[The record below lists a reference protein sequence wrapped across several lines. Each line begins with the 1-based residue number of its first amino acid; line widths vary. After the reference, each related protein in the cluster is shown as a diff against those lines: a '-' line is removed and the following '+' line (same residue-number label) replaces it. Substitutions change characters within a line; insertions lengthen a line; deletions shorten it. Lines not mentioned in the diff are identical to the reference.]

1 MKTIKNILL
10 MVTVVS
16 SLSYSTVIE
25 DAEDGTTNGWIS
37 SAGATVSNIDDSDS
51 DSKVIKLSSSSYK
64 YYKMKNLNVSAKEIK
79 WDIKADSGFIAYVY
93 TMTTNGVRLL
103 YYSIS
108 NRDGGVTGSGIHHG
122 ISEEMRDGTWHTIE
136 RDLEADL
143 QKFEPDNNILK
154 ITTFRIRSRG
164 NVFVDNIISDG
175 NNTIPPVI
183 TLNGG
188 STETIECHEDYTEH
202 GATAEDDIDGDVDV
216 NISGVVDTSTNG
228 VYTITYSAVDSAGN
242 SATETRTVTVQ
253 GCPPNNCLVL
263 EDAENGN
270 TNGWI
275 ASSGGTVSNVTDADT
290 GSKVIK
296 LSSSS
301 YKYYRVDNLNRLA
314 KKLKVDIKAEAGF
327 IAYVYMMT
335 TDGVRLLYY
344 SISNRDGGVTGSGIH
359 HGLPKSMV
367 DGEWHTI
374 ERDLEADLKEFEPDN
389 DIITIT
395 SFKIRATGDVFLD
408 NIAVCDG
415 GDDGDDGDGDDI
427 PPAIDPTG
435 LVPEFD

>member
-25 DAEDGTTNGWIS
+25 DAEDGTTSGWIAS
-37 SAGATVSNIDDSDS
+37 TGATVSNIVDADTN
-51 DSKVIKLSSSSYK
+51 SKVIKLSSSSYK
-64 YYKMKNLNVSAKEIK
+64 YYKMKNLNVSAKKIK
-79 WDIKADSGFIAYVY
+79 WDIKAEAGFIAYVY
-93 TMTTNGVRLL
+93 MMTTDGVRLL

-108 NRDGGVTGSGIHHG
+108 NRDYGITGSGIHHG
-122 ISEEMRDGTWHTIE
+122 LSEEMRDGTWHTIE

-143 QKFEPDNNILK
+143 QEFEPNNSILK
-154 ITTFRIRSRG
+154 ITTFRIRSTG
-164 NVFVDNIISDG
+164 DVFVDNIIG
-175 NNTIPPVI
+175 NGTDNLDITPPVI
-183 TLNGG
+183 TLNGD
-188 STETIECHEDYTEH
+188 STETIDCNEEYIEQN
-202 GATAEDDIDGDVDV
+202 ATAEDDVDGEV
-216 NISGVVDTSTNG
+216 NVTISGAVDTSTNG

-242 SATETRTVTVQ
+242 NATKIRTVTVQ
-253 GCPPNNCLVL
+253 GCSLNNCSVL

-301 YKYYRVDNLNRLA
+301 YKYYKMKNLNVSA
-314 KKLKVDIKAEAGF
+314 KKIKWDIKAEAGF

-344 SISNRDGGVTGSGIH
+344 SISNRDYGITGSGIH
-359 HGLPKSMV
+359 HGLSEEMR
-367 DGEWHTI
+367 DGTWHTI
-374 ERDLEADLKEFEPDN
+374 ERDLEAELQAFEPN
-389 DIITIT
+389 NSILKITTFRIL
-395 SFKIRATGDVFLD
+395 STGDVFLD
-408 NIAVCDG
+408 NIIGCD
-415 GDDGDDGDGDDI
+415 D
-427 PPAIDPTG
+427 
-435 LVPEFD
+435 